1 MAVAEF
7 QGQFYNPK
15 DLAAFS
21 SACGV
26 NVTVDKNVGEHL
38 VGDGVEAELDIEYI
52 KGECRLSQE
61 HTALARDH
69 VPTNVHARVT
79 VGKLTVCPG
88 VVQDW
93 PLRSH

>member
-15 DLAAFS
+15 DLEKFS

-26 NVTVDKNVGEHL
+26 NVTVDKNVGENN

-52 KGECRLSQE
+52 KGE
-61 HTALARDH
+61 
-69 VPTNVHARVT
+69 
-79 VGKLTVCPG
+79 
-88 VVQDW
+88 
-93 PLRSH
+93 